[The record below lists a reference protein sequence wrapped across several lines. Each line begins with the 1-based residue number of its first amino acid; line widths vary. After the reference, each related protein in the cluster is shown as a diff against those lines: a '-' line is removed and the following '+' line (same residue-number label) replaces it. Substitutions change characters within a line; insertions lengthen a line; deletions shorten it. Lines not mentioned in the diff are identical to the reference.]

1 MYGPLEYVV
10 IQFEG
15 NRFTGE
21 ILPSLLA
28 LEEQGCVWLVDLVFI
43 SKDAAGDVTLIEISD
58 LDAEEAAAY
67 APVIDEF
74 YDLFTPEDIVA
85 AAADLP
91 ANSSAAVA
99 LLEHGWALGLQ
110 QTVFAAGGQMVDSG
124 YINPQTQ
131 AVVVAEIE
139 QMEVNDAG

>member
-10 IQFEG
+10 IQFNG
-15 NRFTGE
+15 SRFTGE

-43 SKDAAGDVTLIEISD
+43 SKDEVGDVTLLEISD

-74 YDLFTPEDIVA
+74 HSLFTPEDIA
-85 AAADLP
+85 AAAAGLP
-91 ANSSAAVA
+91 ANSSAAVL
-99 LLEHGWALGLQ
+99 LLEHGWAVDLQ
-110 QTVFAAGGQMVDSG
+110 QAVFAAGGQMVDSG
-124 YINPQTQ
+124 YINLKTQ
-131 AVVVAEIE
+131 AVVLAEVE
-139 QMEVNDAG
+139 QMEVDDAR

>member
-10 IQFEG
+10 IQFNG
-15 NRFTGE
+15 SRFTGE

-43 SKDAAGDVTLIEISD
+43 SKDEVGDVTLLEISD

-74 YDLFTPEDIVA
+74 HSLFTAEDIA
-85 AAADLP
+85 AAADGLP
-91 ANSSAAVA
+91 ANSSAAVL
-99 LLEHGWALGLQ
+99 LLEHGWAMNLQ

-124 YINPQTQ
+124 YINLETQ
-131 AVVVAEIE
+131 AVVLAEVE
-139 QMEVNDAG
+139 QMEVDNAR

>member
-10 IQFEG
+10 IQFNG
-15 NRFTGE
+15 SRFTGE

-43 SKDAAGDVTLIEISD
+43 SKDEVGDVTLLEISD

-74 YDLFTPEDIVA
+74 HNLFTAEDIA
-85 AAADLP
+85 AAADGLP
-91 ANSSAAVA
+91 ANSSAAVL
-99 LLEHGWALGLQ
+99 LLEHGWAMNLQ

-124 YINPQTQ
+124 YINLETQ
-131 AVVVAEIE
+131 AVVLAEVE
-139 QMEVNDAG
+139 QMEVDNAR